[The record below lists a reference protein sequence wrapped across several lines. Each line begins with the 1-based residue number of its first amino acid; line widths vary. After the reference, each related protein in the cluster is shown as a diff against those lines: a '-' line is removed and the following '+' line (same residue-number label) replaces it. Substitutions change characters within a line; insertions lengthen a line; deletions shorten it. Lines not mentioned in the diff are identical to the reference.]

1 MRILAGAGGSGI
13 GGSATLGCSTSRS
26 VAGGLCL
33 LGGCLLGGL
42 CSLRL
47 RLSLLCLLR
56 PHDGLALGRFAH
68 GGFTG
73 GHGGHLLGSL
83 TLRTLTLRVLSS
95 KLLVDPHSFSL
106 SRSPGSSGR
115 LGANCIL
122 LSG

>member
-1 MRILAGAGGSGI
+1 
-13 GGSATLGCSTSRS
+13 
-26 VAGGLCL
+26 
-33 LGGCLLGGL
+33 
-42 CSLRL
+42 
-47 RLSLLCLLR
+47 LSLLGLR
-56 PHDGLALGRFAH
+56 THGGFTH

-73 GHGGHLLGSL
+73 SHSGHLLRAL
-83 TLRTLTLRVLSS
+83 TLRTFTLRVLSS

>member
-1 MRILAGAGGSGI
+1 
-13 GGSATLGCSTSRS
+13 
-26 VAGGLCL
+26 
-33 LGGCLLGGL
+33 
-42 CSLRL
+42 
-47 RLSLLCLLR
+47 LSLLGLR
-56 PHDGLALGRFAH
+56 THGGFTH

-73 GHGGHLLGSL
+73 SHSGHLLCAL
-83 TLRTLTLRVLSS
+83 TLRTFTLRVLSS